1 MKEKKIKQTG
11 ITIQGVALINF
22 WGGGQGEVI
31 MDERYIPNDKISKE
45 NILRCIND
53 GQFGCE
59 SIESAEIDILINY
72 ELGFAMEYDRTI
84 VVKNPA
90 YRKFYCR
97 GII

>member
-84 VVKNPA
+84 IVKNPA

>member
-11 ITIQGVALINF
+11 ITIQGVVLINF

-31 MDERYIPNDKISKE
+31 MDERYIPNEKISKE